1 MAPIRRTQGA
11 AGSFLRT
18 LRTLLPGL
26 DTALGYQRAWLWPD
40 IRAGLILS
48 ALLVPAG
55 MGYAQAAG
63 LPAYTGLYATIIPLL
78 AYAIFGPSRILV
90 IGPDSGLA
98 PLIAVAVLPLALGN
112 DDRAV
117 ALAGL
122 LAIMVGVI
130 LIAAGGL
137 RLGFVTDLLSKP
149 IRRGYLNGIA
159 LIVIISQL
167 PKLLGFSIEST
178 QPLDDLWT
186 IGATI
191 ARGGIEP
198 LAAVFGIGA
207 LAVIWGFKFLL
218 KDRIPGVLVAV
229 VTGIL
234 LTAILGL
241 SEELSVVGNM
251 PQGFPAPALGG
262 IEWSDVLALAAPALA
277 IALIAF
283 ADTGVL
289 SRTLASRRGETVS
302 GSREMVGLGMANV
315 AGGVMGGFPIAG
327 SMSRTPVI
335 EAAGARSQLAAVV
348 GALLVLGF
356 MLFLPGVTEF
366 LPESVLAAV
375 VIVAISSV
383 FQPTGVGMWKID
395 RWDSGLAIAAFLG
408 VLLVGVLEGILI
420 AIGLSFVAFVWHSW
434 RPYRAELGRIPGRRG
449 YHDRSRNPEAE
460 RIPGIVIV
468 RWDASLFFANAN
480 IFASWVRGVLK
491 RAEREAP
498 PAAPAIHTVMVAA
511 EPITD
516 IDTTAMDELVRLDEY
531 LQTRGITLLLAEL
544 KGPVRDLIHRHGL
557 GDRFTPDRFPPTVG
571 AAVDSFTGE
580 LRTDI
585 STHDLE
591 SVDAESVDTVNVDDT
606 HDTSDPDDRNGPE
619 GNHPKPRRDG

>member
-1 MAPIRRTQGA
+1 MASNRRITGSTRGA
-11 AGSFLRT
+11 GDA

-78 AYAIFGPSRILV
+78 AYAVFGPSRILV
-90 IGPDSGLA
+90 VGPDSGLA
-98 PLIAVAVLPLALGN
+98 PLIAVAVLPLALGSQ
-112 DDRAV
+112 DRAV

-167 PKLLGFSIEST
+167 PKLLGFSIDSDH
-178 QPLDDLWT
+178 PLSDLWA
-186 IGATI
+186 IGTAI
-191 ARGGIEP
+191 VQGGITP
-198 LAAVFGIGA
+198 LAAIFGVGS
-207 LAVIWGFKFLL
+207 LAVILSFKLLL

-229 VTGIL
+229 VAGIL
-234 LTAILGL
+234 VTTVFGL
-241 SEELSVVGNM
+241 SGSLPVVGKM
-251 PQGFPAPALGG
+251 PQGFPTPALGG
-262 IEWSDVLALAAPALA
+262 IEWADVLALAAPALA

-289 SRTLASRRGETVS
+289 SRSLASRRGETVS
-302 GSREMVGLGMANV
+302 GSREMVGLGLANV

-348 GALLVLGF
+348 GALLVLAF

-383 FQPTGVGMWKID
+383 FQPTGIGLWKID
-395 RWDSGLAIAAFLG
+395 RSDGVLSIAAFLG
-408 VLLVGVLEGILI
+408 VLVVGVLEGILI

-460 RIPGIVIV
+460 RIPGIVIL
-468 RWDASLFFANAN
+468 RFDASLFFANAN
-480 IFASWVRGVLK
+480 IFATWVRGVLK
-491 RAEREAP
+491 RAERETP
-498 PAAPAIHTVMVAA
+498 PGAPAIHTVLLAA

-531 LQTRGITLLLAEL
+531 LQSRGITLMLAEL

-571 AAVDSFTGE
+571 AAVDAFTGE

-585 STHDLE
+585 SAHDIE
-591 SVDAESVDTVNVDDT
+591 SVDEPPVTDGTDVT
-606 HDTSDPDDRNGPE
+606 H
-619 GNHPKPRRDG
+619 PRPPRED

>member
-1 MAPIRRTQGA
+1 MGVRDAQRYSVDMASTGRGHGISQV
-11 AGSFLRT
+11 LRA
-18 LRTLLPGL
+18 LLPGL
-26 DTALGYQRAWLWPD
+26 DTALVYRRAWLWPD

-78 AYAIFGPSRILV
+78 AYALFGPSRILV

-98 PLIAVAVLPLALGN
+98 PLIAVAVVPLALGD

-122 LAIMVGVI
+122 LAIMVGLI
-130 LIAAGGL
+130 LVAAGIL

-159 LIVIISQL
+159 VIVIISQL
-167 PKLLGFSIEST
+167 PKLLGFSIESIH
-178 QPLDDLWT
+178 PLTDLWALIT
-186 IGATI
+186 SIGAGSI
-191 ARGGIEP
+191 SL
-198 LAAVFGIGA
+198 LAAVFGVGA
-207 LAVIWGFKFLL
+207 LALILSFRVLL

-229 VTGIL
+229 VLGMLT
-234 LTAILGL
+234 TAIFGL
-241 SEELSVVGNM
+241 SDRLPVVGKM

-262 IEWSDVLALAAPALA
+262 INWADVLQLAIPALA

-302 GSREMVGLGMANV
+302 GSREMVGLGVANV
-315 AGGVMGGFPIAG
+315 AGGFMGGFPVAG

-348 GALLVLGF
+348 GALLVLAF

-383 FQPTGVGMWKID
+383 FQPTGLGLWKID
-395 RWDSGLAIAAFLG
+395 RADGVLSIAAFLG

-420 AIGLSFVAFVWHSW
+420 AIGLSFISFVWHSW
-434 RPYRAELGRIPGRRG
+434 RPYHAELGRMPGRRG

-460 RIPGIVIV
+460 RIPGMIIV
-468 RWDASLFFANAN
+468 RWDASLFFANGN
-480 IFASWVRGVLK
+480 IFASWVRAVLA
-491 RAEREAP
+491 RAEREAAP
-498 PAAPAIHTVMVAA
+498 GDPAIHTV
-511 EPITD
+511 
-516 IDTTAMDELVRLDEY
+516 
-531 LQTRGITLLLAEL
+531 
-544 KGPVRDLIHRHGL
+544 
-557 GDRFTPDRFPPTVG
+557 
-571 AAVDSFTGE
+571 
-580 LRTDI
+580 LRT
-585 STHDLE
+585 TG
-591 SVDAESVDTVNVDDT
+591 VMATA
-606 HDTSDPDDRNGPE
+606 PPGP
-619 GNHPKPRRDG
+619 GCRTAC

>member
-1 MAPIRRTQGA
+1 M
-11 AGSFLRT
+11 
-18 LRTLLPGL
+18 
-26 DTALGYQRAWLWPD
+26 
-40 IRAGLILS
+40 RAGLILS

-78 AYAIFGPSRILV
+78 AYAVFGPSRILV

-98 PLIAVAVLPLALGN
+98 PLIAVAVLPLALGSQ
-112 DDRAV
+112 DRAV

-137 RLGFVTDLLSKP
+137 RLGFITDLLSKP

-167 PKLLGFSIEST
+167 PKLLGFSIDST
-178 QPLDDLWT
+178 QPLQDLWS
-186 IGATI
+186 IGVAI
-191 ARGGIEP
+191 VQGGITL
-198 LAAVFGIGA
+198 LAAIFGVGS
-207 LAVIWGFKFLL
+207 LAVILSFKLLL

-229 VTGIL
+229 VAGIL
-234 LTAILGL
+234 ATAVLGL
-241 SEELSVVGNM
+241 SDSLPVVGKM

-262 IEWSDVLALAAPALA
+262 IEWADVLALAAPALA

-348 GALLVLGF
+348 GALLVLAF

-395 RWDSGLAIAAFLG
+395 RWDSSLAIAAFLG

-480 IFASWVRGVLK
+480 IFASWVRGVLT
-491 RAEREAP
+491 RAERETP
-498 PAAPAIHTVMVAA
+498 PGAPAIHTVLVAA

-531 LQTRGITLLLAEL
+531 LQSRGITLLLAEL

-557 GDRFTPDRFPPTVG
+557 GGKFMPDRFPPTVG

-585 STHDLE
+585 S
-591 SVDAESVDTVNVDDT
+591 SDDIEPADEPPVT
-606 HDTSDPDDRNGPE
+606 DIPR
-619 GNHPKPRRDG
+619 PKPLRED

>member
-1 MAPIRRTQGA
+1 MGVREAQRYSVDMASTKRGHGISQV
-11 AGSFLRT
+11 LRA
-18 LRTLLPGL
+18 LLPGL
-26 DTALGYQRAWLWPD
+26 DTALVYRRAWLWPD

-78 AYAIFGPSRILV
+78 AYALFGPSRILV

-98 PLIAVAVLPLALGN
+98 PLIAVAVVPLALGD

-122 LAIMVGVI
+122 LAIMVGLI
-130 LIAAGGL
+130 LVAAGSL

-159 LIVIISQL
+159 VIVIISQL
-167 PKLLGFSIEST
+167 PKLLGFSIESLH
-178 QPLDDLWT
+178 PLTDLWALIT
-186 IGATI
+186 SIGAGSI
-191 ARGGIEP
+191 SL
-198 LAAVFGIGA
+198 LAAVFGVGA
-207 LAVIWGFKFLL
+207 LALILSFRVLL

-229 VTGIL
+229 VLGMLT
-234 LTAILGL
+234 TAIFGL
-241 SEELSVVGNM
+241 SDQLPVVGKM

-262 IEWSDVLALAAPALA
+262 INWADVLQLAIPALA

-289 SRTLASRRGETVS
+289 SRTLASQRGETVS
-302 GSREMVGLGMANV
+302 GSREMAGLGVANV
-315 AGGVMGGFPIAG
+315 AGGFMGGFPVAG

-348 GALLVLGF
+348 GALLVLAF

-383 FQPTGVGMWKID
+383 FQPTGIGLWKID
-395 RWDSGLAIAAFLG
+395 RSDGVLSIAAFLG

-420 AIGLSFVAFVWHSW
+420 AIGLSFISFVWHSW
-434 RPYRAELGRIPGRRG
+434 RPYHAELGRMPGRRG

-460 RIPGIVIV
+460 RIPGMIIV
-468 RWDASLFFANAN
+468 RWDASLFFANGN
-480 IFASWVRGVLK
+480 IFASWVRAVLA
-491 RAEREAP
+491 RAEREAAP
-498 PAAPAIHTVMVAA
+498 GDPAIHTVMVAA

-516 IDTTAMDELVRLDEY
+516 IDTTAMDELVRLDDY
-531 LQTRGITLLLAEL
+531 LQSRGITLLLAEL

-557 GDRFTPDRFPPTVG
+557 SDRFTPDRFPPTVG
-571 AAVDSFTGE
+571 TAVDAETGK

-585 STHDLE
+585 VSGDSNSNSNGKANRTQHL
-591 SVDAESVDTVNVDDT
+591 ADD
-606 HDTSDPDDRNGPE
+606 
-619 GNHPKPRRDG
+619 